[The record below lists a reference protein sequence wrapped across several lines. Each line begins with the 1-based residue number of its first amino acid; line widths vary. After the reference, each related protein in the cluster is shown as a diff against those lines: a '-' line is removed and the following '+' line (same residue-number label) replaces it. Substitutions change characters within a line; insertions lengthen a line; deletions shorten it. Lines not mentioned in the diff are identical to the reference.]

1 MMRKRNAVG
10 TFLLL
15 IIFVISIDQVFSQPA
30 SIIQKIMDSPDKFK
44 DEVVTI
50 TGTVEQYIPSTATT
64 SAYYLLKDDWGA
76 IIAVRTTEGSPEVG
90 KKYVV
95 KGPVSYDP
103 NGVGPS
109 NYFISEDSR
118 SPVGASVSPPP
129 SNHRTNWLLIIL
141 IIVIGL
147 LLIFALYLL
156 FKGSSKPEETN
167 EIKTKKIDGD
177 IVNMHQPPPGTLKVL
192 PGRLKVV
199 GGESKLKEI
208 RFFKTKD
215 QVAQEITFGRNP
227 GEPYKHIQLNSP
239 TVSRL
244 QAKIMFSNGVYS
256 LINYSDVNPTQVN
269 GKPLRINDI
278 VTLSDGDKIAMGDV
292 EFVYEAQ

>member
-1 MMRKRNAVG
+1 MIRKKNAMAALMLFALFIV
-10 TFLLL
+10 
-15 IIFVISIDQVFSQPA
+15 SIGQVFSQEA
-30 SIIQKIMDSPDKFK
+30 SVIQKIMDSPDKFL
-44 DEVVTI
+44 DEVVTV
-50 TGTVEQYIPSTATT
+50 TGTVEQYIPSTSTT

-76 IIAVRTTEGSPEVG
+76 IIAVRTTKGSPEVG

-95 KGPVSYDP
+95 KGPVSYDV
-103 NGVGPS
+103 NGIGPS

-118 SPVGASVSPPP
+118 SLVEAPLSPPL

-141 IIVIGL
+141 IIVVGL

-156 FKGSSKPEETN
+156 FKGSSKPEKIHEA
-167 EIKTKKIDGD
+167 KTKKINGD
-177 IVNMHQPPPGTLKVL
+177 IVNIHQPPPGTLKVL

-239 TVSRL
+239 TVSKQ

-256 LINYSDVNPTQVN
+256 IINYSDVNPTQVN
-269 GKPLRINDI
+269 GKPLGINET
-278 VTLSDGDKIAMGDV
+278 VTFSDGDKIVMGDV